1 VGVYASRKTKA
12 EVVVVDWDNIK
23 SDAELMTDEVEER
36 FQRARKK
43 LAELPIMSFENTPPE

>member
-1 VGVYASRKTKA
+1 MGVYASRKTKA